1 MPHGEISRPMQGSS
15 CMKCRKIWGRRDY
28 WRALVHLLPQ
38 ERTAPRVRALSSWVW
53 NIPSHGVITA
63 TARGGER
70 MLYAAALL
78 QGVARSLN
86 RIWDLLGQWDVV
98 GQPRPVSAALQC
110 PGVSGLLL
118 LPSPKEAF
126 SAQGLEGARCQLE
139 NGLVLPWGGSSGHC
153 CREAELAG

>member
-1 MPHGEISRPMQGSS
+1 
-15 CMKCRKIWGRRDY
+15 
-28 WRALVHLLPQ
+28 
-38 ERTAPRVRALSSWVW
+38 
-53 NIPSHGVITA
+53 
-63 TARGGER
+63 

-98 GQPRPVSAALQC
+98 GQLRPVSAALQC
-110 PGVSGLLL
+110 PGLSGLLL

-139 NGLVLPWGGSSGHC
+139 MASCSHGAAPQGIAAARLSWLDEGC
-153 CREAELAG
+153 A